1 MGNIALLATSFF
13 VANDFDSSYEQIFT
27 FEANGAFRQ
36 SKPIAVDVVDDEV
49 NEVNEEFLLYF
60 DIPNPPSS
68 VSVTTQSDRNP
79 VRCRI
84 MNDDG
89 K

>member
-27 FEANGAFRQ
+27 FEANDAFRQ

-68 VSVTTQSDRNP
+68 VSVTTQSGRNP

>member
-1 MGNIALLATSFF
+1 M
-13 VANDFDSSYEQIFT
+13 
-27 FEANGAFRQ
+27 
-36 SKPIAVDVVDDEV
+36 VDDEV

-68 VSVTTQSDRNP
+68 VSVTTQSGRNP

>member
-1 MGNIALLATSFF
+1 MIL
-13 VANDFDSSYEQIFT
+13 VIIENDFDSSYEEVFT

-36 SKPIAVDVVDDEV
+36 RKPVAVSVVNDDV
-49 NEVNEEFLLYF
+49 NEVNEEFLLFF
-60 DIPNPPSS
+60 DVVEPRGA
-68 VSVTTQSDRNP
+68 VSITTQSGRNP